1 MIWLMLYFY
10 GDKIKRYWV
19 YIMDFDKEKIEPLVV
34 ELINIKEKIDVWLN
48 NFRSA
53 DKIKYRQDP
62 GFMFLLNQCC
72 VCAREM
78 QGSPQGLNLK
88 PLFDDFEGFD
98 CGEKEKKI
106 ILNFIIKNIFFIKS
120 PVSKTTGSKNAY
132 AYALISHYVD
142 MYNMATLKLVF
153 NEFLEDYEKDL
164 MGFSKKALSSF
175 VFNDDKNQIP
185 LDLSK
190 YEGVRDF
197 VNNFIVRTSNMLDI
211 LAVTPAVKNNKT
223 PKDFYIDFND
233 PNLCDICL
241 SVIKVSELISPLI
254 SPRSGAASRYELI
267 NDFLKR
273 YPQLIPKLENCVLEY
288 KIKPGH
294 SEKRSAKI

>member
-1 MIWLMLYFY
+1 MESFEEEAEFKAEFAARLGVAF
-10 GDKIKRYWV
+10 KFKE
-19 YIMDFDKEKIEPLVV
+19 EKIELSPEKKEEWIRIAIEEEKKKQIDALSSSEGVLSVGFHIKKINPELVSKIFSPGQANLVV
-34 ELINIKEKIDVWLN
+34 ESI
-48 NFRSA
+48 
-53 DKIKYRQDP
+53 
-62 GFMFLLNQCC
+62 
-72 VCAREM
+72 
-78 QGSPQGLNLK
+78 
-88 PLFDDFEGFD
+88 
-98 CGEKEKKI
+98 
-106 ILNFIIKNIFFIKS
+106 
-120 PVSKTTGSKNAY
+120 
-132 AYALISHYVD
+132 
-142 MYNMATLKLVF
+142 
-153 NEFLEDYEKDL
+153 LEDYEKDL

-273 YPQLIPKLENCVLEY
+273 YPQLIPKLEN
-288 KIKPGH
+288 
-294 SEKRSAKI
+294 SAS